1 MNKRYAFTMIE
12 LIFVIVIMGILAKF
26 GVAFLA
32 EAYKSFLHTN
42 VNSQLQANSESAVEF
57 IGKRLQYRIKD
68 SVIAR
73 IAPPPSAPVAI
84 GSASGDNYTVL
95 EWVGIDS
102 DGFRGK
108 TLPYWSGIIDLDD
121 SNATSLSSPDTNTT
135 KENTLIS
142 DLSYATTSLSDAA
155 LYFVGANSDA
165 TTDYGWDGNITKI
178 NLQQGAMHPIQSVAG
193 DTTKFTN
200 ATGTN
205 DFTGVD
211 VYEYYKLAWSAY
223 AVVLEDYN
231 ATGDETGTLKFYYN
245 YQPWKDKDGSGSSDQ
260 YNDAPNVKSQIIMEK
275 VSTFRFMSIGSV
287 IKIQVC
293 TKSDILK
300 KDGGDYSLCKE
311 KTIL

>member
-1 MNKRYAFTMIE
+1 MKNRFAFTMIE

-26 GVAFLA
+26 GASFLA
-32 EAYKSFLHTN
+32 QAYKSFLNTN
-42 VNSQLQANSESAVEF
+42 VNSQLQSESEYAVEY
-57 IGKRLQYRIKD
+57 IGKKLQYRIKD

-73 IAPPPSAPVAI
+73 TAAPPSPPVAI
-84 GSASGDNYTVL
+84 DSASGENYIIL

-108 TLPYWSGIIDLDD
+108 SLPYWSGIIDLDD
-121 SNATSLSSPDTNTT
+121 SNATSLSSPDTNTSQ
-135 KENTLIS
+135 ENNLTQV
-142 DLSYATTSLSDAA
+142 LSYGTTTIADTA

-178 NLQQGAMHPIQSVAG
+178 NNQQAALHPVKDVAG
-193 DTTKFTN
+193 DISKFTN

-205 DFTGVD
+205 NFTGVD
-211 VYEYYKLAWSAY
+211 VYEYYKLTWSAY

-231 ATGDETGTLKFYYN
+231 ATGDGTGTLKLYYN
-245 YQPWKDKDGSGSSDQ
+245 YQPWKDKDSSGSSDQ
-260 YNDAPNVKSQIIMEK
+260 YNDAPNVKSTTIMEH
-275 VSTFRFMSIGSV
+275 VSTFRFMSIGSI